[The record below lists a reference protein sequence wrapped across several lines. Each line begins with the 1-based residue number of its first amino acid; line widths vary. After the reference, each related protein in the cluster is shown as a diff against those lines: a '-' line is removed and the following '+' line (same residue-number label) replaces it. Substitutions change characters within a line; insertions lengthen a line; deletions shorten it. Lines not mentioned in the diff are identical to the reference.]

1 MKKILI
7 VDDNMDFLRI
17 LSSALQKRF
26 QTYESMG
33 VADALKILESVTVD
47 AVCSDFNM
55 RDGTGLELLIKLRQ
69 KGVKVPFLLMSG
81 DDDTRLRNEAQVLW
95 SSIFVTLMANK
106 IGGLQFGIYRNC
118 QISSRVFHTA
128 VAALPLTKA
137 NRSDFE

>member
-69 KGVKVPFLLMSG
+69 KGVKVMSG
-81 DDDTRLRNEAQVLW
+81 DDDTRLRNEAQ
-95 SSIFVTLMANK
+95 AC
-106 IGGLQFGIYRNC
+106 GA
-118 QISSRVFHTA
+118 VFCCKTDYDLIA
-128 VAALPLTKA
+128 RINEMVG
-137 NRSDFE
+137 

>member
-81 DDDTRLRNEAQVLW
+81 DDDTRLRNLLLVDISLIE
-95 SSIFVTLMANK
+95 SILRTRKRIYLQYLFV
-106 IGGLQFGIYRNC
+106 G
-118 QISSRVFHTA
+118 A
-128 VAALPLTKA
+128 V
-137 NRSDFE
+137 